1 MNTLF
6 WALAV
11 CMTLE
16 GTAIAQDKMI
26 ITTKD
31 GKIQS
36 FDTNAIQ
43 KIEFQSGLPSGA
55 AIAPS
60 LPAQTRTAVLQSYN
74 YPTHFI
80 RHANFSGEISPLVND
95 LDRRDGTFRI
105 VPGLADSRYVSFEST
120 NYPGYYLR
128 HQNFRVQ
135 LHKPDGSQLFRE
147 DATFKMKPGLA
158 DASWSSFESANYA
171 GHYLRHRNFHLYIEQ
186 GADDLFRKDATF
198 KLVAPPW

>member
-1 MNTLF
+1 MIP
-6 WALAV
+6 AGAV
-11 CMTLE
+11 T
-16 GTAIAQDKMI
+16 AQDKMI

-43 KIEFQSGLPSGA
+43 KIEFQSGQPAGA
-55 AIAPS
+55 AADPS
-60 LPAQTRTAVLQSYN
+60 PASQTRIAVLQSYN
-74 YPTHFI
+74 YPTHFV
-80 RHANFSGEISPLVND
+80 RHANFFGEITPLVSD
-95 LDRRDGTFRI
+95 LDRKDGTFRI

-147 DATFKMKPGLA
+147 DATFKLKPGLA
-158 DASWSSFESANYA
+158 DGSWVSFESLNYA
-171 GHYLRHRNFHLYIEQ
+171 GRYLRHRNFHLYVEQ

-198 KLVAPPW
+198 KLVAPKW